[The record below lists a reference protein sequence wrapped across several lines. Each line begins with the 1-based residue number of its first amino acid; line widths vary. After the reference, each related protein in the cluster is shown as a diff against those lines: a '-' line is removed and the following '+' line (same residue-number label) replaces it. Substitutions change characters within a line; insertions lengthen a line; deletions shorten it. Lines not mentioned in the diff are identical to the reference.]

1 MGPAG
6 SIFLLDL
13 ADYYSQKMF
22 VFRIFPQIATF
33 LVVAS
38 QIRRWSLIYYHSY
51 LTFAAVAWQKIHLQL
66 SDFAALIK
74 PVKIVAT
81 KSKRS
86 YLTQEQ
92 NIN

>member
-1 MGPAG
+1 
-6 SIFLLDL
+6 
-13 ADYYSQKMF
+13 MF
-22 VFRIFPQIATF
+22 VFRIFPQISTERIEISF
-33 LVVAS
+33 F

-51 LTFAAVAWQKIHLQL
+51 STFAAVAWQKIHLQR

-74 PVKIVAT
+74 LVKIVAK
-81 KSKRS
+81 KSKCS